1 MKDIRESYKVT
12 KQTVEELLMQMKTF
26 SSGARLCAILHDRF
40 SALSQNLFLPAKSKL
55 NVP

>member
-12 KQTVEELLMQMKTF
+12 KQTFEELLMQMKTF

-40 SALSQNLFLPAKSKL
+40 STLSQNLFLPAKSKL